1 MNDETKTFLKQ
12 VAIFILSSLIG
23 GFIGGI
29 LANSC
34 NHYKF
39 ERHTHMHK
47 HFNHHMNDFE
57 FKKPNFD
64 NGIKPDENFFIEE
77 DYIIIPKNILKNADN
92 NPKEEKNNFRH
103 LNKR

>member
-1 MNDETKTFLKQ
+1 MNDETKVFSKQ

-47 HFNHHMNDFE
+47 HFNHKTDDFWS
-57 FKKPNFD
+57 KKQNFD
-64 NGIKPDENFFIEE
+64 DDIKDKDENFFIEE
-77 DYIIIPKNILKNADN
+77 DYMIIPKNMLKDTNV
-92 NPKEEKNNFRH
+92 NPKKENKFKH
-103 LNKR
+103 QNKR